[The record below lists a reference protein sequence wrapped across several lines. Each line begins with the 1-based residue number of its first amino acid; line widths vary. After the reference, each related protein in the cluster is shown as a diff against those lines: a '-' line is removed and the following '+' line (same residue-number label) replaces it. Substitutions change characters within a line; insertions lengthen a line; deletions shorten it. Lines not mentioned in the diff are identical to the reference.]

1 MQNLVDT
8 HSTMIISSTLDSEIL
23 LPLLSK
29 LNNNLTVMI
38 LTHSDCQVWANSVD
52 PEGAV

>member
-8 HSTMIISSTLDSEIL
+8 HSTMTISNTLDSEIL

-29 LNNNLTVMI
+29 LNNNLTVI
-38 LTHSDCQVWANSVD
+38 YD
-52 PEGAV
+52 PNTLRLPGLGKQCRS